1 MKPKVSASGGPAPK
15 PEPEKQEGKQK
26 KSRDDYKKQE
36 EEKLSG
42 LVKAQEEKDAAGEK
56 TQPMQCTIP
65 RCRLADIRQDGL
77 KVAEEGKWIKI
88 IAVHLSAVPAFA
100 QWMKNPQ
107 ELESILLTKD
117 WLGAVFLPGRSVKY
131 NDLATWHKSWFG
143 GADRRMKILRL
154 AREMYERRVPT
165 VQTTIANTVVEKPD
179 NSPEAQKKRSGLFK
193 VHSTRQKLVN
203 LIKTCTDTEFA
214 LVTYS
219 KPFASPADATTADE
233 RVLAVWNELQELEGC
248 KEDCRR
254 KLQDTMLNKVGYAVL
269 DNLLD
274 LDDVQADKAHGKLYD
289 LPSVEGF
296 EVSTSASENESQPAA
311 SQDPEEEE
319 DDESSSEAEITEL
332 EGVKICFL
340 LDRTLGV
347 SDPKVFTLRTPVDK
361 NWKELQEGGVTGDAI
376 VDGAELRVLDS
387 ECAKWMKEL
396 GGKVNRSSFV
406 LTFQEFEK
414 VISRPEVCA
423 NAKKYANMWIN
434 PRCWLVAMKDNIAHV
449 RRIVHAM
456 LANDLIIKH
465 GDEYPYDDLQKIL
478 RRMWAL
484 LALSFGNWP
493 EPALLCTIMDSLL
506 EDLAAL
512 VVGHLD
518 PAFETTRMRAMLD
531 GLNDLSEQGKT
542 SVQSQQPA
550 LGAQQKEH
558 DARQLFAELAR
569 FYRGAVMMGVAAC
582 SPKIGDKNKDT
593 QKLWYESLLKWNAH
607 CGHRTCQEQLE
618 VTARTEAKTQK
629 YSLSVAVSDE
639 RVGYPEERSFISSN
653 RRMAYSCFY
662 HFLVAVRYHAG
673 LGPFFHYFAHLW
685 HPACR
690 PFRGKQDL
698 IDDINL
704 MEQRIQESQSQ
715 SESQ

>member
-1 MKPKVSASGGPAPK
+1 MLPFQGCLQEIGRLKAHFLRTPFRDLATHTTFTHPTFHYKDPSNKAADMKPKVSASGGPAPK

-65 RCRLADIRQDGL
+65 RCRLADIRQDGI

-88 IAVHLSAVPAFA
+88 IAVHLSAEPAFA

-131 NDLATWHKSWFG
+131 NDLAVSLFFPSLDLCAQYSTGLIVDHQTWHKSWFG

-296 EVSTSASENESQPAA
+296 EVSTSA
-311 SQDPEEEE
+311 
-319 DDESSSEAEITEL
+319 
-332 EGVKICFL
+332 
-340 LDRTLGV
+340 
-347 SDPKVFTLRTPVDK
+347 
-361 NWKELQEGGVTGDAI
+361 
-376 VDGAELRVLDS
+376 
-387 ECAKWMKEL
+387 
-396 GGKVNRSSFV
+396 
-406 LTFQEFEK
+406 
-414 VISRPEVCA
+414 
-423 NAKKYANMWIN
+423 
-434 PRCWLVAMKDNIAHV
+434 
-449 RRIVHAM
+449 
-456 LANDLIIKH
+456 
-465 GDEYPYDDLQKIL
+465 
-478 RRMWAL
+478 
-484 LALSFGNWP
+484 
-493 EPALLCTIMDSLL
+493 
-506 EDLAAL
+506 
-512 VVGHLD
+512 
-518 PAFETTRMRAMLD
+518 
-531 GLNDLSEQGKT
+531 
-542 SVQSQQPA
+542 
-550 LGAQQKEH
+550 
-558 DARQLFAELAR
+558 
-569 FYRGAVMMGVAAC
+569 
-582 SPKIGDKNKDT
+582 
-593 QKLWYESLLKWNAH
+593 
-607 CGHRTCQEQLE
+607 
-618 VTARTEAKTQK
+618 
-629 YSLSVAVSDE
+629 
-639 RVGYPEERSFISSN
+639 
-653 RRMAYSCFY
+653 
-662 HFLVAVRYHAG
+662 
-673 LGPFFHYFAHLW
+673 
-685 HPACR
+685 
-690 PFRGKQDL
+690 
-698 IDDINL
+698 
-704 MEQRIQESQSQ
+704 
-715 SESQ
+715 